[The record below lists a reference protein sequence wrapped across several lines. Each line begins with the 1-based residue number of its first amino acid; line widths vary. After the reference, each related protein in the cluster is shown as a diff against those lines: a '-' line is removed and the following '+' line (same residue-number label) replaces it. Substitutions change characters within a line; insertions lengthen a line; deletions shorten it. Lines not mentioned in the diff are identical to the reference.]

1 MNKNSTL
8 TPVLGSYLEAIYL
21 KGIKGYS
28 VRTTDVANELGIS
41 KSGVNRAVNVLKSMG
56 LVSHQSYGGIVITNE
71 GRDTAK
77 RLLKKNELVKQFLI
91 CSLKLDES
99 EAAEEAKRLEHII
112 GQKTLNEMETYVSIN
127 AG

>member
-1 MNKNSTL
+1 MDKNNTL

-28 VRTTDVANELGIS
+28 VRLTDVANELGIS
-41 KSGVNRAVNVLKSMG
+41 KSGVNRAVNALKSMG

-71 GRDTAK
+71 GREAAK
-77 RLLKKNELVKQFLI
+77 SLLKKNELVKQFLM

-99 EAAEEAKRLEHII
+99 EASEEAKKLEHIV
-112 GQKTLNEMETYVSIN
+112 GQRTLDEMKAYVSVN